1 MKRVLRGE
9 IYYAELDPIVGNEQG
24 GRRPVL
30 IIQNNKGTKNC
41 PTCVVAPMTKLINKK
56 FDMGSHVFI
65 KSRRYLKYDSV
76 VLIEHIRSISKE
88 RLGQYLASISYK
100 EQNEINKALLNT
112 FGLNDKEIKIYDK

>member
-1 MKRVLRGE
+1 MKQVLRGE
-9 IYYAELDPIVGNEQG
+9 IYYATLDPIIGNEQG

-30 IIQNNKGTKNC
+30 IIQSNKGTRNC
-41 PTCVVAPMTKLINKK
+41 PTVIVAPITKLINKK
-56 FDMGSHVFI
+56 FYMCSHVSI

-100 EQNEINKALLNT
+100 EQMAVNKALLNT
-112 FGLNDKEIKIYDK
+112 FGINGKEN